1 MNLLIKMQCVLLTL
15 PLLLCCCDGTKHP
28 FKDSVQKKEMLI
40 YCGTTM
46 LEPIMELAAIV
57 EKDKNC
63 IIKVSYGGSDHLSKS
78 IEVNRIGELFFPG
91 AVSYIHELQ
100 EKGLISE
107 TVDVGNNEM
116 AIFVQKGNPK
126 NVKADLLELMRPDL
140 QVALGAK
147 HAGSIGQATE
157 IILCRKGIYD
167 TILQK
172 ALFLTTDSKDLVQAL
187 REKRADVVLN
197 WASVGYATENKNHIE
212 GIRLPVEQALQQQ
225 LTIGLLRF
233 SRNPEL
239 GKYFLE
245 LAASNRGKEIF
256 SRYGF

>member
-1 MNLLIKMQCVLLTL
+1 MNLLLKLHYVLLIL
-15 PLLLCCCDGTKHP
+15 PVLLCCCDATKHP

-46 LEPIMELAAIV
+46 LKPIMELSAIA

-63 IIKVSYGGSDHLSKS
+63 IIKVSYGGSNHLSKS

-100 EKGLISE
+100 ENGLISE
-107 TVDVGNNEM
+107 TVDVGNNEV

-126 NVKADLLELMRPDL
+126 DVKADLMELMRPDL
-140 QVALGAK
+140 QVVLGAK

-157 IILCRKGIYD
+157 MILRRKRIYD
-167 TILQK
+167 TVLQK
-172 ALFLTTDSKDLVQAL
+172 SQFLTTDSKDLVQAL
-187 REKRADVVLN
+187 RKKRADVVLN
-197 WASVGYATENKNHIE
+197 WVSVGSATENQKYIE
-212 GIRLPVEQALQQQ
+212 EIHLPVEQTLQQK
-225 LTIGLLRF
+225 LTIGLLSF

-245 LAASNRGKEIF
+245 LAASSRGKEIF